1 MSIKDQYENLSPKQK
16 KLVLWGGGG
25 ILLVTALYFLTS
37 EPEYQTA
44 ASAVNNKPVT
54 NLLTNADTQGVSQES
69 IAADLRRIDDRIDSL
84 LSVQESYKKEVTQLY
99 AQQKILENQK
109 DDLSAELKQQ
119 LEKQLKEKINTPDYT
134 NSFSNNGRTSSQT
147 GGGRNLND
155 VYENDIPYSPNTTQ
169 EANTSGSDEE
179 YPELTTYDGTNN
191 HDSESKANNTLSKS
205 ETDANVNPELEG
217 TYLPAGSIISTVA
230 LSGMDAP
237 TAKAAREHPYPML
250 VRVKREAIL
259 PNNYTADIRDCAIIS
274 SGYGELSSER
284 AYLRSNTISCIRED
298 GAVIEATFDS
308 YAVGEDGKIGIRG
321 RLVTK
326 QGQYLAKALIAGF
339 LQAGSEMFSVQ
350 QIPSITLTQDG
361 IGPTQSPYQQINS
374 NKVQGAA
381 MKGVGS
387 ALNRLADFYMDMAQ
401 DLFPVIEIDPARSID
416 FVVTKGV
423 QLQFRQ
429 TN

>member
-1 MSIKDQYENLSPKQK
+1 ML
-16 KLVLWGGGG
+16 
-25 ILLVTALYFLTS
+25 
-37 EPEYQTA
+37 
-44 ASAVNNKPVT
+44 NK
-54 NLLTNADTQGVSQES
+54 NIRKSKM
-69 IAADLRRIDDRIDSL
+69 I
-84 LSVQESYKKEVTQLY
+84 
-99 AQQKILENQK
+99 
-109 DDLSAELKQQ
+109 SAELKQQ
-119 LEKQLKEKINTPDYT
+119 LDKQLKEKINTPDYT
-134 NSFSNNGRTSSQT
+134 NSFSNTGRTSSQT

>member
-37 EPEYQTA
+37 EPEYPTA

-109 DDLSAELKQQ
+109 NDLATELKQQ
-119 LEKQLKEKINTPDYT
+119 LDKQVKEKMNTPDYT
-134 NSFSNNGRTSSQT
+134 NSFSNTGRSSNQV

-205 ETDANVNPELEG
+205 ETDENVSPELEG

>member
-16 KLVLWGGGG
+16 KIVLWGGGG
-25 ILLVTALYFLTS
+25 LLLVTALYFLTS
-37 EPEYQTA
+37 EPDYPTA
-44 ASAVNNKPVT
+44 VSAVNNKPVT

-109 DDLSAELKQQ
+109 NDLATELKEQ
-119 LEKQLKEKINTPDYT
+119 LDKQVKEKMNTPDYT
-134 NSFSNNGRTSSQT
+134 NSFSNTGRSSNQV

-179 YPELTTYDGTNN
+179 YP
-191 HDSESKANNTLSKS
+191 
-205 ETDANVNPELEG
+205 DANVSPELEG

>member
-119 LEKQLKEKINTPDYT
+119 LDKQLKEKINTPDYT

>member
-1 MSIKDQYENLSPKQK
+1 M
-16 KLVLWGGGG
+16 
-25 ILLVTALYFLTS
+25 
-37 EPEYQTA
+37 
-44 ASAVNNKPVT
+44 
-54 NLLTNADTQGVSQES
+54 
-69 IAADLRRIDDRIDSL
+69 
-84 LSVQESYKKEVTQLY
+84 
-99 AQQKILENQK
+99 
-109 DDLSAELKQQ
+109 
-119 LEKQLKEKINTPDYT
+119 NTPDYT
-134 NSFSNNGRTSSQT
+134 NSFSNTGRSSNQT
-147 GGGRNLND
+147 GGGHKLND
-155 VYENDIPYSPNTTQ
+155 VYENEIPYSPNTTQ
-169 EANTSGSDEE
+169 DANTSGSDEE
-179 YPELTTYDGTNN
+179 YPELATYDGTKNN
-191 HDSESKANNTLSKS
+191 DSESKADNTLSKS
-205 ETDANVNPELEG
+205 NTDANVSPELEG

-298 GAVIEATFDS
+298 GAVIEATLDS

-361 IGPTQSPYQQINS
+361 IAPTQSPYQQINS